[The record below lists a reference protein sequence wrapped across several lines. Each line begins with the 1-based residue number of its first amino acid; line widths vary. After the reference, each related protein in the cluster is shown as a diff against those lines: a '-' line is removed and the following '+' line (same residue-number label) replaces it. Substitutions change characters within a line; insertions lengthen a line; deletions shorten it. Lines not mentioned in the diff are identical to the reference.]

1 MTTVTRT
8 NSYRYMAIIPRV
20 LALSAGTC
28 IALGIP
34 VTARG
39 QGLDD
44 STTFAAQR
52 AAAQR
57 IVGVRLTPSSLQLA
71 VGDTAE
77 LKVELI
83 DQAGHAV
90 SVETPNG
97 TPHQPRYYLVSPGI
111 TILGGPYAALE
122 SPASLRIIAHA
133 VSHRA
138 DVQLY
143 FPRVSGPGLDSRSY
157 PVPITVTERPTVRM
171 TLTPGPGSPVV
182 GTRLRLSATVWKQG
196 SQWSDPAP
204 VITWLSSDPAVASVA
219 TDGTVMFHRAGHA
232 QISAANGGAQA
243 VQAFDV
249 RAVPLTRM
257 TLDADRHTVRT
268 GDVVHLTVRAWDRRG
283 TLVPDAPVNLA
294 VSSDASSS
302 ARAGASTYDDR
313 TFVAEEPGVYT
324 IVAELEGVAARTIV
338 VAEPRAVGAKV
349 EVLSHVPALHDLAS
363 EVMVFEGLDH
373 RDYAYLGYLGS
384 TGNRLHCFD
393 VTDPAHPVLTDS
405 VLTDAHSI
413 NDVRVDT
420 EWGPHLG
427 VFTKEGASDRK
438 NGIVLLDVTHPAHPV
453 KLSEFTETT
462 VGGVHNA
469 WIAGTRVYLA
479 NDGTGDLHIVD
490 VTDPRHPK
498 ESGRWSTGTPGR
510 YLHDMIVQDGIAYL
524 AYWDDGLII
533 LDVGGAGKGG
543 TPDVPVVVSRYA
555 YGPGSHTHNVF
566 RYKQYLFV
574 GDEGPDFIPHP
585 VNGSSGYIHVLDLSD
600 LAHPREVAK
609 YYPPEAGTHNAWAE
623 RDTLYIAYYQG
634 GLRVVDVSGEMRG
647 DLYQQG
653 RQIAWYDTGAGVGE
667 AFVPNRPFGA
677 APQYYK
683 GNVFFADFYSG
694 FWIMRVV
701 PKPPSR

>member
-1 MTTVTRT
+1 MPSPYALTQRCLVVA
-8 NSYRYMAIIPRV
+8 AILCVPAV
-20 LALSAGTC
+20 AN
-28 IALGIP
+28 
-34 VTARG
+34 G
-39 QGLDD
+39 QQLWDD
-44 STTFAAQR
+44 SSTFTAQR

-57 IVGVRLTPSSLQLA
+57 IVGVRLTPPALRLA

-77 LKVELI
+77 VKVELI

-90 SVETPNG
+90 YVATPDG
-97 TPHQPRYYLVSPGI
+97 KQEQPRYFLVSPGF
-111 TILGGPYAALE
+111 TLLGGPYAALE
-122 SPASLRIIAHA
+122 APASLRIIAHA
-133 VSHRA
+133 LSHQA
-138 DVQLY
+138 DVHLY
-143 FPRVSGPGLDSRSY
+143 FPRATGPGFGSRSY
-157 PVPITVTERPTVRM
+157 PVPITVTERPTGRM
-171 TLTPGPGSPVV
+171 TLTAGPGRPVV

-196 SQWSDPAP
+196 NQWSEPAP
-204 VITWLSSDPAVASVA
+204 VITWQSSDSMVASVA
-219 TDGTVMFHRAGHA
+219 TDGTVLFRRRGHV
-232 QISAANGGAQA
+232 QVSAANGGAHA
-243 VQAFDV
+243 VEAFDV
-249 RAVPLTRM
+249 RRFPVARLA
-257 TLDADRHTVRT
+257 LEADRHTVRA
-268 GDVVHLTVRAWDRRG
+268 GDVVHLTTRAWDDHG
-283 TLVPDAPVNLA
+283 ALVSNVPVNLA
-294 VSSDASSS
+294 VSADAGSS
-302 ARAGASTYDDR
+302 ARAGAATYDDG
-313 TFVAEEPGVYT
+313 TFVAEESGVYT
-324 IVAELEGVAARTIV
+324 IVAELEGVAARTTV
-338 VAEPRAVGAKV
+338 VAEPRGVGAKV
-349 EVLSHVPALHDLAS
+349 EVLSHVPALHDLAN

-373 RDYAYLGYLGS
+373 RDYAYLAYAGS

-405 VLTDAHSI
+405 VLTDTHSI

-420 EWGPHLG
+420 EWGPHLA
-427 VFTKEGASDRK
+427 VFTKEGATDRK

-469 WIAGTRVYLA
+469 WIAGSRVYLA

-490 VTDPRHPK
+490 IADARHPK
-498 ESGRWSTGTPGR
+498 ESGRWSTGTPGH

-585 VNGSSGYIHVLDLSD
+585 VNGSSGYIHVLDVSD

-623 RDTLYIAYYQG
+623 RDTLYVAYYQG
-634 GLRVVDVSGEMRG
+634 GLRVVDVSGELRG

-667 AFVPNRPFGA
+667 SYVPNRPWGA

-683 GNVFFADFYSG
+683 GNIFFADFYSG
-694 FWIMRVV
+694 FWIMKVV
-701 PKPPSR
+701 PKPATQ